1 MLPCGI
7 GGYDYARSDPRTL
20 TPRPASS
27 DATLEPLKM
36 SEAPNKAGQLFEYIL
51 THHRGLFA
59 TVILLPISCVYS
71 VFVYLRNHVL
81 FRLRS
86 APARHEQRVQ
96 EVIRQI
102 KEWQQDGARQQLC
115 TARSGWQAMS
125 EMVPKY
131 KLSRRNIRIGLYDIL
146 EIDETR
152 QTVKVEPLASMGQ
165 ISRSLIAKGWIL
177 PVVPELDDLTVGGLI
192 MGFGVE
198 TSSHK
203 YGLFQYICE
212 SFDIVT
218 AEGTLLHCSATE
230 NSELFHLIPWSHGT
244 LGFLVAAELKMIPA
258 KKYVRVEYQPVFSL
272 DEICTVFDRECR
284 DTEGN
289 AFVEALTYSRDTG
302 VIMTGNLTD
311 TPGADG
317 PINPIGRWYQPW
329 FYKHVEG
336 LLERRQKTVEYLP
349 LRDYLHRHTRSYFW
363 AMEEIITFGN
373 HPLFRWLLGWALPP
387 RIELLKYTETETT
400 RRLREKH
407 HVVQD
412 MLMPM
417 ACLKESLAY
426 FDDHFDLYPLWLSP
440 MAVFDNPQHLGL
452 IHPYRTPD
460 GRIDEL
466 YVDIGAYGT
475 PRKTGFDG
483 RTALPDLE
491 RFVIEHQGYQA
502 LYAKTLLS
510 EEDFRR
516 MFDHS
521 AYDQLRASMP
531 YCQQAFGQIYDKV
544 SSRGRIS
551 PVEMRKLKVK
561 DTARAPQ

>member
-1 MLPCGI
+1 
-7 GGYDYARSDPRTL
+7 
-20 TPRPASS
+20 
-27 DATLEPLKM
+27 M
-36 SEAPNKAGQLFEYIL
+36 SQDKQPAGQLFEYIL

-59 TVILLPISCVYS
+59 TLVLLPISCLYS
-71 VFVYLRNHVL
+71 SYVYLRNHIL

-86 APARHEQRVQ
+86 APSRHEQRVRD
-96 EVIRQI
+96 VIRQI
-102 KEWQQDGARQQLC
+102 EDWQQAGAREQLC

-131 KLSRRNIRIGLYDIL
+131 KLSRRNIRISLYDVL
-146 EIDETR
+146 EINTEKG
-152 QTVKVEPLASMGQ
+152 TVRVEPLASMGQ
-165 ISRSLIAKGWIL
+165 VSRTLIAQGWIL

-218 AEGTLLHCSATE
+218 AEGKRVHCSATE

-244 LGFLVAAELKMIPA
+244 LGFLVAAELKIIPA
-258 KKYVRVEYQPVFSL
+258 RQYVRVHYQPVTTL
-272 DEICTVFDRECR
+272 DELCAGFDRECR
-284 DTEGN
+284 KVDANEY
-289 AFVEALTYSRDTG
+289 VEALVYSRDTG
-302 VIMTGNLTD
+302 VIMTGTLTD
-311 TPGADG
+311 RPGQEG
-317 PINPIGRWYQPW
+317 PVNRIGRWYQPW
-329 FYKHVEG
+329 FYKHVES
-336 LLERRQKTVEYLP
+336 LLKAGRPVVEYVP

-363 AMEEIITFGN
+363 AMEEIIPFGN

-417 ACLKESLAY
+417 AWLKQSIEY
-426 FDDHFDLYPLWLSP
+426 FDEHFDIYPLWLSP
-440 MAVFDNPQHLGL
+440 MAIFDNPRHLGL
-452 IHPYRTPD
+452 VHPYRD
-460 GRIDEL
+460 ARGKVDEM

-475 PRKTGFDG
+475 AKKAGFDG
-483 RTALPDLE
+483 RTALPLLE
-491 RFVIEHQGYQA
+491 RFVIEHHGYQA

-510 EEDFRR
+510 ETDFRR

-521 AYDQLRASMP
+521 AYDHLREQLP
-531 YCQQAFGQIYDKV
+531 YCKQAFGEIYDKV
-544 SSRGRIS
+544 SARGRIS
-551 PVEMRKLKVK
+551 PVEMRKLRSR
-561 DTARAPQ
+561 DAGASPS